1 MRPLEGP
8 QSAKKSIRVALS
20 DASTP
25 TASEVTSRPV
35 ALQLNAMKKDVPGA
49 TSPLQPDRGNEGL
62 TLTTKVDDTLLK
74 SLVWMTAYHGKP
86 TSEAAMLAGLPAGR
100 FISPKQAQLAM
111 EQAGFTAGI
120 VERQPAEVSPLLLPV
135 VLFRKDHGGCILIG
149 RSPERVKLIKPPEEI
164 KPDEPDELEAAYLVI
179 LPETGSQVVTI
190 GVSQL
195 KASYTGFAMLTKP
208 IGQADKRAGN
218 PEPKSQGHW
227 LLSTLWRFRRYY
239 WSAALA
245 ALLINILALAG
256 TFFTMNVYDRVVP
269 NQAFTTLWSLAI
281 GVSLAMFF
289 EFISRNVRAHVLD
302 VAGKKADLIMGA
314 MLFRKAVSIR
324 MEHKPASSGSFAN
337 QLREFE
343 SVRDFVASATL
354 ASISDLPFTFLYVA
368 VIFMIGGA
376 LGFIPLLL
384 IPVIIAVSVF
394 IQWPLKKV
402 MKENLRESSL
412 KQGILIETVEGIETL
427 KATGGERYMQERW
440 ELFSAKASETSMKS
454 KRLSALAM
462 NFVSWITQFQ
472 TVMIVVAGVYLI
484 ADGKLTQGALIGAV
498 ILSSRA
504 IAPLAQ
510 VAGLA
515 VRFQQSKAAME
526 SLSKLMERPTEHD
539 PEVAYLNNPT
549 ITGAIELRDVGF
561 HYPIANGPKTEFLK
575 KINIKIEAGERVAI
589 LGRVGSGKS
598 SLLRVMSNL
607 YRPTSGQVFSDG
619 LDLSQI
625 NPSDWRASVGYVAQ
639 DSRLFYGSLRENVMI
654 GRPDASIHELLRV
667 GKLTGID
674 KMAARHP
681 HGWNMPIG
689 ENGDGLSGGQRQLV
703 ALARSLL
710 ARPAL
715 MLMDEPTSAMDTQ
728 TEAAFIN
735 DLAHATQGTTL
746 VVVTHRPSL
755 LQLVDRI
762 IVIDEGRVVTDGP
775 KDAVLAALRS
785 PAAPAVTHS
794 QQPETQTDNAVKEP
808 S

>member
-1 MRPLEGP
+1 M
-8 QSAKKSIRVALS
+8 
-20 DASTP
+20 
-25 TASEVTSRPV
+25 
-35 ALQLNAMKKDVPGA
+35 
-49 TSPLQPDRGNEGL
+49 SPIQPDGGEEKF

-86 TSEAAMLAGLPAGR
+86 TSEAAMLSGLPAGR

-111 EQAGFTAGI
+111 EQAGFSVGI
-120 VERQPAEVSPLLLPV
+120 VERQPSEVSPLLLPV

-149 RSPERVKLIKPPEEI
+149 RAPERVKKIKPAAEM
-164 KPDEPDELEAAYLVI
+164 KPGEPDEMEAGYLVI
-179 LPETGSQVVTI
+179 LPESGAQVTTI

-195 KASYTGFAMLTKP
+195 KENYTGFAMLAKP
-208 IGQADKRAGN
+208 IGKADERAGK
-218 PEPKSQGHW
+218 PEAEANGHW

-281 GVSLAMFF
+281 GVAIAMLF

-354 ASISDLPFTFLYVA
+354 ATISDLPFTFLFIA
-368 VIFMIGGA
+368 VIFGIGGV

-384 IPVIIAVSVF
+384 VPVIIGVSIF

-402 MKENLRESSL
+402 MKQNLRESSL
-412 KQGILIETVEGIETL
+412 KQGILIETVEGLETL

-440 ELFSAKASETSMKS
+440 ELFSAKASETSMMS

-462 NFVSWITQFQ
+462 NFVAWITQFE
-472 TVMIVVAGVYLI
+472 TVLIVVAGVYLI
-484 ADGKLTQGALIGAV
+484 ADGKLTQGGLIGTV
-498 ILSSRA
+498 ILASRA
-504 IAPLAQ
+504 LAPLAQ
-510 VAGLA
+510 VTGLA
-515 VRFQQSKAAME
+515 VRFQQSKAALG
-526 SLSKLMERPTEHD
+526 SLSKLMALPTERD
-539 PEVAYLNNPT
+539 PEVAYLTNPT
-549 ITGAIELRDVGF
+549 ITGAVELRNMGF
-561 HYPIANGPKTEFLK
+561 HYPIANGPKKDFLTG
-575 KINIKIEAGERVAI
+575 INIKINAGERVAI

-619 LDLSQI
+619 LDISQI
-625 NPSDWRASVGYVAQ
+625 DPADWRANVGYVAQ

-667 GKLTGID
+667 GKVTGID
-674 KMAARHP
+674 AMVAKHP
-681 HGWNMPIG
+681 AGWNMPIG

-703 ALARSLL
+703 ALARCLIS
-710 ARPAL
+710 RPAL
-715 MLMDEPTSAMDTQ
+715 LLMDEPTSAMDTQ

-735 DLAHATQGTTL
+735 DLARATQGTTL

-762 IVIDEGRVVTDGP
+762 IVIDDGKVATDGP
-775 KDAVLAALRS
+775 KEAVLAALRG
-785 PAAPAVTHS
+785 PVAAPAVAHTQHT
-794 QQPETQTDNAVKEP
+794 ETQAENAVKEP

>member
-1 MRPLEGP
+1 
-8 QSAKKSIRVALS
+8 
-20 DASTP
+20 
-25 TASEVTSRPV
+25 
-35 ALQLNAMKKDVPGA
+35 MKKDVPGA
-49 TSPLQPDRGNEGL
+49 TSPNQPDGGEEGFAL
-62 TLTTKVDDTLLK
+62 NQKVDDTLLK

-86 TSEAAMLAGLPAGR
+86 TSEAAMLSGLPTGR

-111 EQAGFTAGI
+111 EQAGFSAGI

-149 RSPERVKLIKPPEEI
+149 RAPEPVKKIKPASEI
-164 KPDEPDELEAAYLVI
+164 KPGEPEEMEAGYLVV
-179 LPETGSQVVTI
+179 LPESGSQVTTI

-195 KASYTGFAMLTKP
+195 KDNYTGFAMLAKP
-208 IGQADKRAGN
+208 IGKADVRAGQ
-218 PEPKSQGHW
+218 PESDGDGHW

-245 ALLINILALAG
+245 ALLINVLALAG

-281 GVSLAMFF
+281 GVALAMLF

-314 MLFRKAVSIR
+314 MLFRKAVAIR

-354 ASISDLPFTFLYVA
+354 ATISDLPFTFLYVA
-368 VIFMIGGA
+368 VIFMIGGV

-384 IPVIIAVSVF
+384 IPVIIGVSVF

-412 KQGILIETVEGIETL
+412 KQGVLIETVEGLETL

-440 ELFSAKASETSMKS
+440 ELFSAKASATSMKS

-462 NFVSWITQFQ
+462 NFVSWITQFE

-484 ADGKLTQGALIGAV
+484 ADGKLTQGALIGSV
-498 ILSSRA
+498 ILASRA
-504 IAPLAQ
+504 LAPLAQ

-515 VRFQQSKAAME
+515 VRFQQSKAALE
-526 SLSKLMERPTEHD
+526 SLSKLMKLPTERD
-539 PEVAYLNNPT
+539 PEVAYLKDPA
-549 ITGAIELRDVGF
+549 ITGAIELRQMGF
-561 HYPIANGPKTEFLK
+561 HYPIANGPKKDFLK
-575 KINIKIEAGERVAI
+575 NININIEAGERVAI

-598 SLLRVMSNL
+598 SLLRVMANL

-619 LDLSQI
+619 LDISQI
-625 NPSDWRASVGYVAQ
+625 DPADWRANVGYVAQ

-674 KMAARHP
+674 KMAAGHP

-703 ALARSLL
+703 ALARSLI

-728 TEAAFIN
+728 TESAFIN
-735 DLAHATQGTTL
+735 DLANATRGTTL

-762 IVIDEGRVVTDGP
+762 IVMDEGKVVTDGP
-775 KDAVLAALRS
+775 KDSVMAALRA
-785 PAAPAVTHS
+785 PANAAVTHT
-794 QQPETQTDNAVKEP
+794 QQPTVQANEAVKEP

>member
-1 MRPLEGP
+1 
-8 QSAKKSIRVALS
+8 
-20 DASTP
+20 
-25 TASEVTSRPV
+25 
-35 ALQLNAMKKDVPGA
+35 MKNEVPGA
-49 TSPLQPDRGNEGL
+49 ITPMQPDGGEEKFV
-62 TLTTKVDDTLLK
+62 LTTKVDDTLLK

-86 TSEAAMLAGLPAGR
+86 TSEAAMLSGLPAGR

-111 EQAGFTAGI
+111 EQAGFSVGI

-149 RSPERVKLIKPPEEI
+149 RAPERVRKIKPAAEM
-164 KPDEPDELEAAYLVI
+164 KPDEPEEMEAGY
-179 LPETGSQVVTI
+179 LPESGSRVTTI

-195 KASYTGFAMLTKP
+195 KENYTGFAMLAKP
-208 IGQADKRAGN
+208 IGQADERAGK
-218 PEPKSQGHW
+218 PETEANGHW

-245 ALLINILALAG
+245 ALLINVLALAS

-281 GVSLAMFF
+281 GVALAMLF
-289 EFISRNVRAHVLD
+289 EFVSRNVRAHVLD

-324 MEHKPASSGSFAN
+324 LEHKPASAGSFAN

-354 ASISDLPFTFLYVA
+354 ATISDLPFTFLFIA
-368 VIFMIGGA
+368 VIFGIGGVI
-376 LGFIPLLL
+376 GFIPLLL
-384 IPVIIAVSVF
+384 VPIIIGVSVF
-394 IQWPLKKV
+394 IQWPLAKT

-412 KQGILIETVEGIETL
+412 KQGILIETVEGLETL

-440 ELFSAKASETSMKS
+440 ELFSARASDTSMKS

-462 NFVSWITQFQ
+462 NFVAWITQFE

-484 ADGKLTQGALIGAV
+484 ADGKLTQGGLIGSV
-498 ILSSRA
+498 ILASRA
-504 IAPLAQ
+504 LAPLAQ
-510 VAGLA
+510 VTGLA
-515 VRFQQSKAAME
+515 VRFQQSKAALA
-526 SLSKLMERPTEHD
+526 SLSKLMKMPTERD
-539 PEVAYLNNPT
+539 PEVSYLNNPT
-549 ITGAIELRDVGF
+549 ITGAIELRQVGF
-561 HYPIANGPKTEFLK
+561 HYPVANGSKKDFLTG
-575 KINIKIEAGERVAI
+575 INIKINAGERVAI

-607 YRPTSGQVFSDG
+607 YRPTTGQVFSDG
-619 LDLSQI
+619 LDISQI
-625 NPSDWRASVGYVAQ
+625 DPADWRANVGYVAQ

-674 KMAARHP
+674 AMVAKHP
-681 HGWNMPIG
+681 AGWNMPIG

-703 ALARSLL
+703 ALARCLI

-715 MLMDEPTSAMDTQ
+715 LLMDEPTSAMDTQ

-735 DLAHATQGTTL
+735 DLARATSGTTL

-762 IVIDEGRVVTDGP
+762 IVIDDGKVVTDGP
-775 KDAVLAALRS
+775 KDAVLAALRA
-785 PAAPAVTHS
+785 PAASAAVSHTQH
-794 QQPETQTDNAVKEP
+794 PEARTDNAVKEP